1 MKRHVWEAV
10 KSRKYIVT
18 NASSLVKAAADMPRV
33 EVVSMSKA
41 EIAEHNEAL
50 ALDAVFAS
58 APAVAQ
64 IKGVH
69 SMNFSG
75 GGEVEYLC
83 PDQRC

>member
-10 KSRKYIVT
+10 KSRKCIVT
-18 NASSLVKAAADMPRV
+18 NASSIVKAADMPRV

-50 ALDAVFAS
+50 GLDAVFAS

-75 GGEVEYLC
+75 GS
-83 PDQRC
+83 